1 MRTFFIPE
9 MQLFAWV
16 YNKVSLP
23 YEVLC
28 HCERSVAISRKGIL
42 VAYAAML
49 PSARCCLRRD
59 VAFATMCAFGTI
71 CAKSFA
77 PLKSPDKS
85 QGNAIIRSIIADY
98 FVPKILSPASPR
110 PGTM

>member
-9 MQLFAWV
+9 MQLFAYPCFLW
-16 YNKVSLP
+16 
-23 YEVLC
+23 
-28 HCERSVAISRKGIL
+28 HITG
-42 VAYAAML
+42 
-49 PSARCCLRRD
+49 
-59 VAFATMCAFGTI
+59 AFAT
-71 CAKSFA
+71 
-77 PLKSPDKS
+77 LKSPDKS